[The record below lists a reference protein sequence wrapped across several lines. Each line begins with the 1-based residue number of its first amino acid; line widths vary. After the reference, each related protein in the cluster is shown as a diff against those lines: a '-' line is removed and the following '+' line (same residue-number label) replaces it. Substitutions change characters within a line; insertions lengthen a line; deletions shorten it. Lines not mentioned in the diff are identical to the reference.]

1 MLLLNEF
8 MCVFLILAGFKYFI
22 MKSFIKI
29 LGPPLLES
37 IKELE
42 KIAVDMPQVCI
53 MDTII
58 TRQIPSHLAKDV
70 GGHRGYESW
79 VGGYYRTQGVVISQ
93 ERCRTIISASGEQL
107 GEFDFFFEWLENPTS
122 EQLNDLI
129 EKIDNAL
136 SPLGSYYSIITK

>member
-1 MLLLNEF
+1 
-8 MCVFLILAGFKYFI
+8 
-22 MKSFIKI
+22 MKSYIKI
-29 LGPPLLES
+29 LGPPLLKS

-58 TRQIPSHLAKDV
+58 TRQIPSYLAEDV
-70 GGHRGYESW
+70 GGRRGYESW
-79 VGGYYRTQGVVISQ
+79 VGGYYRSQGVVISQ
-93 ERCRTIISASGEQL
+93 ERCSTIISSSGEQL
-107 GEFDFFFEWLENPTS
+107 GEFDFFFEWLEKPTS

-136 SPLGSYYSIITK
+136 LSLGSYYSIITI